1 MSRSWSSGFE
11 GFLAAA
17 TEAETE
23 AAAEATFI
31 ASATWKKRRRGW
43 EVARFPGIRNL
54 WSKTPPGDETNLHS
68 EIWADS
74 DIEVDLIKRDSLSK
88 VKYEAK
94 TRLQLQF

>member
-1 MSRSWSSGFE
+1 MHRNEEVDEEFE
-11 GFLAAA
+11 DDSF
-17 TEAETE
+17 
-23 AAAEATFI
+23 
-31 ASATWKKRRRGW
+31 
-43 EVARFPGIRNL
+43 FPGIRNL

-74 DIEVDLIKRDSLSK
+74 DFEVDLIKRDSLSK